1 MIDTIDG
8 NWRKVQTESGMTYLK
23 RSEVVAVT
31 KKESDYDIHMA
42 SGTIFTTPHLMPFMQ
57 DIITMA

>member
-1 MIDTIDG
+1 MKTDRS
-8 NWRKVQTESGMTYLK
+8 WRRVQTESGLTYLDIN
-23 RSEVVAVT
+23 EVVAVT
-31 KKESDYDIHMA
+31 KKENDYDIHMA

>member
-1 MIDTIDG
+1 MM
-8 NWRKVQTESGMTYLK
+8 NRSWRRVQTESGLTYLDIN
-23 RSEVVAVT
+23 EVVAVT
-31 KKESDYDIHMA
+31 KKENDYDIHMA